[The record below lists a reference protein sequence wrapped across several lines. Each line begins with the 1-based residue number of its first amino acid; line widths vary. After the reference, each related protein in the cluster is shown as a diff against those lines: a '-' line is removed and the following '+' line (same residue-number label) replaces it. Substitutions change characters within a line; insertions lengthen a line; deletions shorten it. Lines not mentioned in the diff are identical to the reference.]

1 MIIKLAIIIIDN
13 GILKLA
19 IIINTQLL
27 LSLIN
32 PLSYGPLVMVS
43 GYGDSLET
51 SSSLVQM
58 AHQSP
63 LQSALCLWVCKSND
77 TLYHCILYISDIVR
91 RQSQSHILKM
101 GMEMLMIGM
110 TWKPSV
116 THMSLAVMLFEETFV
131 CQETIMAPFD
141 CCQIPVPERWTR
153 QPSGRTAF
161 GERSLAP
168 LAKRT
173 KVPGA
178 SSSMESV
185 KMKLHS
191 WFQVKIP

>member
-1 MIIKLAIIIIDN
+1 METALRPRQVLYRWLTKVLYN
-13 GILKLA
+13 QHSVCECV
-19 IIINTQLL
+19 NRMTH
-27 LSLIN
+27 SL
-32 PLSYGPLVMVS
+32 Y
-43 GYGDSLET
+43 Y
-51 SSSLVQM
+51 
-58 AHQSP
+58 
-63 LQSALCLWVCKSND
+63 
-77 TLYHCILYISDIVR
+77 CILCISDIVR
-91 RQSQSHILKM
+91 RQSQSHILEM

-191 WFQVKIP
+191 WFQVKIH

>member
-1 MIIKLAIIIIDN
+1 MIIKFAW
-13 GILKLA
+13 
-19 IIINTQLL
+19 
-27 LSLIN
+27 
-32 PLSYGPLVMVS
+32 PLVYNGVMIWRQPW
-43 GYGDSLET
+43 D
-51 SSSLVQM
+51 LVKSCTDG
-58 AHQSP
+58 SP
-63 LQSALCLWVCKSND
+63 KSLQSALCLRVCKSND
-77 TLYHCILYISDIVR
+77 TLYYCILYISDIVR
-91 RQSQSHILKM
+91 RQSQSHILEM
-101 GMEMLMIGM
+101 GMEILMIGM

-116 THMSLAVMLFEETFV
+116 THMSLAVMPFEETFV